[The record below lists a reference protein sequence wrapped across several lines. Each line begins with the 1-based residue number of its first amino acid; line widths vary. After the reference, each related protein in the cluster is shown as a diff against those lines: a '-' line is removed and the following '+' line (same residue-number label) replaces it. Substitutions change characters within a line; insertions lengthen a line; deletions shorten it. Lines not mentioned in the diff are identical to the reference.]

1 MFDQKPVS
9 LFHILAI
16 WLMMLMMLPYV
27 PRPFLTFLKLP
38 SLGTDS
44 WLNRHSQRTRIA
56 SEKKDEYIKKV
67 GDGKFC
73 CRGKSSSFI
82 SFGGMLIM

>member
-1 MFDQKPVS
+1 MADDVDDASIRTTAFSD
-9 LFHILAI
+9 LFK
-16 WLMMLMMLPYV
+16 
-27 PRPFLTFLKLP
+27 KLP

-73 CRGKSSSFI
+73 CKGKSSSFI